1 MKRLWLAAV
10 LALCA
15 AGNSS
20 AQDFTNVVSPAPGRF
35 VGTAS
40 ATLTNDSASLFSELR
55 APALTSDALAFAPHT
70 ARESSA
76 PEPGPEPAAPEP
88 KYGYGTRDDFRW
100 QLGLGL
106 SLVRFRSSQFYAT
119 GVGTS
124 TSLSYF
130 TNEWLAVEGEITTG
144 FAPTIYLNEHV
155 KYVSYGVGPMVAWR
169 QRKWEPW
176 MHALVG
182 GVHVLPQT
190 AGNGQNAF
198 GLQVGTG
205 VDYRF
210 YPHLSGRLELDWVRS
225 HLFGQWQ
232 DSVQTALEL
241 VLHF

>member
-15 AGNSS
+15 VANSR
-20 AQDFTNVVSPAPGRF
+20 AQDFTNVVSPAPRRF
-35 VGTAS
+35 TSGAG

-55 APALTSDALAFAPHT
+55 APALTSDALAFAPHN
-70 ARESSA
+70 APEASA
-76 PEPGPEPAAPEP
+76 PEAEPAAPEP
-88 KYGYGTRDDFRW
+88 KFGYGTRDDFRW
-100 QLGLGL
+100 QLGLGI
-106 SLVRFRSSQFYAT
+106 SLVRFRSSHFYAT

-130 TNEWLAVEGEITTG
+130 TNEWLAVEGEITTA
-144 FAPTIYLNEHV
+144 FAPTIYQDEHV
-155 KYVSYGVGPMVAWR
+155 KYVSYGAGPMIAWR

-176 MHALVG
+176 MHALFG

-190 AGNGQNAF
+190 AGNSQNAF

-225 HLFGQWQ
+225 HLFSQWQ